1 MNEDIIKELNE
12 LIQLDHDAT
21 KTYEHALERI
31 DGEDENVRVDL
42 QDFKQDH
49 VRHIED
55 LRDVIEELGGTPI
68 EPSRDLKSVLLEGVT
83 KLRSVSGT
91 IGALKAMRMNEKLT
105 NRAYDKAMELGSV
118 EAVQDVLEANLA
130 DERRHLIAIEAHI
143 ARLSTV
149 DAILA
154 DDDYTYEDRD
164 RETYEIIDDDDAL
177 RRPTS

>member
-42 QDFKQDH
+42 QDFMQDH
-49 VRHIED
+49 MRHIED

-68 EPSRDLKSVLLEGVT
+68 ELSCDLKSVLLEGVT

-105 NRAYDKAMELGSV
+105 NRSYDKA
-118 EAVQDVLEANLA
+118 ADVYMPPIGQIIVIENLA
-130 DERRHLIAIEAHI
+130 DERRHLAAIEAHI
-143 ARLSTV
+143 DRLGGKRHV
-149 DAILA
+149 DAERRA
-154 DDDYTYEDRD
+154 DDTIGR
-164 RETYEIIDDDDAL
+164 AHA
-177 RRPTS
+177 PH